1 MVVTPDNVY
10 IRSTPEAGG
19 LPDAS
24 DFTREG
30 DRRQTAAEVVW
41 THARPSAAML
51 AAYEDDPSW
60 PRTGWTSPSLQ
71 ETLTT
76 LIAGT
81 LNRAPLNPERR
92 SSAQLPLEQTCV

>member
-1 MVVTPDNVY
+1 MP
-10 IRSTPEAGG
+10 
-19 LPDAS
+19 
-24 DFTREG
+24 
-30 DRRQTAAEVVW
+30 
-41 THARPSAAML
+41 ARPPPCSPPTRTTL
-51 AAYEDDPSW
+51 PW